1 MRNTPGNII
10 QFPESTLM
18 VDVQRVAVNLISEEE
33 YFYYGDAEVA
43 LEEGYVYHLT
53 NGGIMLSVPGGTSG
67 SVNGSVI
74 VEISKWRGTTL
85 DRLSVVGDDFLL
97 PPYTKWYGKSQTMD
111 LWLWGDVFFAITITL
126 GVEELGI
133 CRYDLFLVKYRR

>member
-18 VDVQRVAVNLISEEE
+18 VDVQRVAVNLTSEEP

-43 LEEGYVYHLT
+43 LEKGYVYHLT
-53 NGGIMLSVPGGTSG
+53 NGGIKLSVPGGTSG
-67 SVNGSVI
+67 LVYGSVV
-74 VEISKWRGTTL
+74 VEISKRRGTTL
-85 DRLSVVGDDFLL
+85 DPLSVVGDDFLL
-97 PPYTKWYGKSQTMD
+97 PPYAKWYGKSQTMD
-111 LWLWGDVFFAITITL
+111 LWLWGDVFFAITLTL
-126 GVEELGI
+126 GVDSLGI